1 MNEQILTEELAPVGA
16 DNVIASEEEE
26 QTPVSQETEN
36 NTENELELLREQVKR
51 LTQELSEKDA
61 HSERIAAELGE
72 FYELFP
78 DTDIKALPDEV
89 WAGVRSG
96 TSLAASL
103 ALYNHRVSSREAKA
117 REINSRNS
125 ALSTGQVG
133 ASGNSQY
140 FSPDEVRAMSRSE
153 VRANYSKILESMKK
167 WN

>member
-1 MNEQILTEELAPVGA
+1 MNEQIFNGELTPA
-16 DNVIASEEEE
+16 IAATEIEAEE
-26 QTPVSQETEN
+26 QMTVSPDTEN
-36 NTENELELLREQVKR
+36 ATENELELLRDQVKR
-51 LTQELSEKDA
+51 LTEELNEKDA
-61 HSERIAAELGE
+61 RAERIAAELSE

-89 WAGVRSG
+89 WAGVRAG

-103 ALYNHRVSSREAKA
+103 ALYNHRVSSRESKA

-125 ALSTGQVG
+125 ALSTGQMG

-140 FSPDEVRAMSRSE
+140 FSPDEVKAMSRSE
-153 VRANYSKILESMKK
+153 VRANYSRILESMKK